1 MLSKGPESSF
11 GACFG
16 GSFGGVVARTEGP
29 RKRDATKQRLHVEE
43 MHSEDDFELLEGV
56 LEGAVARAGGQG
68 KRNTTNIDYT
78 PTKCNWRAVLNEK
91 TGGSEHAHVH
101 FLLFLH
107 SKGLSTCILSRRN
120 RP

>member
-1 MLSKGPESSF
+1 MPGMGFWTGF
-11 GACFG
+11 GVCFG
-16 GSFGGVVARTEGP
+16 RGFGGGVARTEGP

-78 PTKCNWRAVLNEK
+78 PTKCNWRAVFNEK